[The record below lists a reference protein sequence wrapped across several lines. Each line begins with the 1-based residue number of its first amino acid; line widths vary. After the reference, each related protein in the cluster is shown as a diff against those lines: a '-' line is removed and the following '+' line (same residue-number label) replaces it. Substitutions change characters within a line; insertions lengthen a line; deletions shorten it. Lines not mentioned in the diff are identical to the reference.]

1 MKPASLLL
9 LMGLWLLLGGSAARA
24 QPGYRV
30 PDYTLRLPQDY
41 IRFEPQVVE
50 AVNWLEQTPAGQQ
63 TAQRQAANKF
73 VFQWLSGSANVQVQL
88 QKYVADLVR
97 QNPDQLLL
105 FMGGWARYQLQ
116 HPEVQDEVM
125 LNVAGINTLLVAY
138 QAGGYKKNKQ
148 LDELLRLRQQ
158 NQLPTWVAKQLG
170 R

>member
-1 MKPASLLL
+1 MKPTFLFLLL
-9 LMGLWLLLGGSAARA
+9 ALLLGGPAAQA
-24 QPGYRV
+24 QSGYQV
-30 PDYTLRLPQDY
+30 PDYTLRLPEDY

-50 AVNWLEQTPAGQQ
+50 AVNWLEKTPAGQQ

-73 VFQWLSGSANVQVQL
+73 VFQWLSGSSNVQVQL
-88 QKYVADLVR
+88 QKYVADLVK
-97 QNPDQLLL
+97 QDPDQLLL

-116 HPEVQDEVM
+116 HPEVQDEVL
-125 LNVAGINTLLVAY
+125 LNVEGIHTLLVAY

-158 NQLPTWVAKQLG
+158 NQLPAWVTKQLG